1 MYSYIPVLYM
11 SIETLLKGYS
21 SKNYLEGMEHQFIIF
36 LLVGVSKLWNSAS
49 VKRF

>member
-1 MYSYIPVLYM
+1 M

-36 LLVGVSKLWNSAS
+36 LLVGESCEILQVLKG
-49 VKRF
+49 F